1 MHGEADDRGERP
13 VTVDLLADLQAG
25 LLDDSTAARLRR
37 RARTEPDVK
46 ATLAALERA
55 RRDVS
60 ALGVDPASAPEVPAH
75 VTASIDAALRTA
87 SRSTRRR
94 WPWRRRKSRPD

>member
-25 LLDDSTAARLRR
+25 LLDDPTAARLRR

-46 ATLAALERA
+46 ATLDALERV

-60 ALGVDPASAPEVPAH
+60 ALGVDSASAPEVPAH
-75 VTASIDAALRTA
+75 VTAAIDAALHAAPRP
-87 SRSTRRR
+87 TRRR
-94 WPWRRRKSRPD
+94 WHWRWRKSRPD